1 MMPDILIRP
10 ETPADAAAISAL
22 TTAAFAGAEH
32 SDGTE
37 AQIIERL
44 RAANALLLSLVAE
57 RDGQILGHVA
67 FSDVTIG
74 GHDRGWVGLGPVSVA
89 PGAQAGGIGSA
100 LIRAGLAQLQA
111 QGRKGCVV
119 LGDPAYYTRFGFS
132 ADLAARFASPFA
144 GEHLMAMMLDP
155 AAVWPVAGRADY
167 APAFARMG

>member
-100 LIRAGLAQLQA
+100 LIRAGLARLQTYCWATKSQL
-111 QGRKGCVV
+111 
-119 LGDPAYYTRFGFS
+119 TRFQN
-132 ADLAARFASPFA
+132 ASTY
-144 GEHLMAMMLDP
+144 L
-155 AAVWPVAGRADY
+155 GR
-167 APAFARMG
+167 RLR